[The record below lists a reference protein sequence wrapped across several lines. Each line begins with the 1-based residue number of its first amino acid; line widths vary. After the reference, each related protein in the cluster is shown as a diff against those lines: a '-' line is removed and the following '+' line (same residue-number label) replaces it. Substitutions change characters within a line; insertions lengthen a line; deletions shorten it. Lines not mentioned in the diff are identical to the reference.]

1 MSAQNESALNVNV
14 QSENDRSESDP
25 NENDPSGNVPSGS
38 GLNGNANLNQREE
51 ILAGFLCSAF
61 SIKRQA
67 FREGSFS

>member
-14 QSENDRSESDP
+14 QSENDP